1 MHDTALIIMT
11 SCRTSQWMGP
21 LPQPGSSSSLPSL
34 LSPCLN
40 AECIITFHPGT
51 VQWKAWNTASQTY
64 LPPNIVCSLQGD
76 SQASRLRHSATQIC
90 LDAPPPHPQICRKI
104 LAAGRYVAGAD
115 PGHHDHSEAG
125 SLSLASPSPAP
136 PPPATLR
143 PRVATR
149 LASALRS
156 SRASSRLVA
165 CPISAAPKEAAPL
178 VGGVRGERDHSVL
191 SRRLRARVCGC
202 ALRKGRTQSP
212 AEPPTRLVPRALP
225 ASPRLGIAP
234 RPPRRASA
242 RPSAW
247 GCPSPRA
254 TSA

>member
-165 CPISAAPKEAAPL
+165 CPISGHNAPP
-178 VGGVRGERDHSVL
+178 VH
-191 SRRLRARVCGC
+191 
-202 ALRKGRTQSP
+202 
-212 AEPPTRLVPRALP
+212 
-225 ASPRLGIAP
+225 
-234 RPPRRASA
+234 A
-242 RPSAW
+242 RPAHDPAAGAGG
-247 GCPSPRA
+247 GCGPDGAEGHRGRQVRQARPGH
-254 TSA
+254 